1 MSNRSLGEL
10 NYHGTMGQITVEV
23 IGMVLFSE
31 GWIQDLE
38 WEELVKLDGRA
49 ESEAVI
55 EDVLDHRPLLHFD
68 FLKLTLLSFIC
79 EKN

>member
-23 IGMVLFSE
+23 IGIIVLWRSKA
-31 GWIQDLE
+31 LE
-38 WEELVKLDGRA
+38 WRTVKLDGRA

-68 FLKLTLLSFIC
+68 FLKLTLFWVFHLWK
-79 EKN
+79 KN